1 MAVFLIGTQLL
12 HAQTKELTG
21 TVTSAKD
28 GTSIPGVSV
37 AVKGTTMGTITNIDG
52 EFGLKVPDDAKT
64 LVFTFVG
71 MKTQE
76 VAIGSQSTF
85 DVELVND
92 VFGIDE
98 VVVSGVA
105 GATEKKKLSVSVA
118 SVTSEELEKAPAG
131 SAASALA
138 GKVAGVQVTNLGRPG
153 DGATILLR
161 GAANF
166 YGSQSPLVIMDG
178 VFIAGGLADIN
189 VDDIASFE
197 VVKGASASSLYGSR
211 AGNGVIVITSK
222 RGKVGDI
229 AVTVRSEVGWSQIA
243 SFMDVNM
250 SHQFELASDWES
262 KKGQYTKYEGVTYGD
277 DYAGV
282 YAASG
287 PNAVEGTRI
296 ESADGY
302 ADNPFGV
309 YYDFQDQ
316 LFKKGLNTTQ
326 YVSLSGGND
335 KVKTFFASEYNKV
348 DGVFKE
354 VEGYV
359 RNTIR
364 FNVDYYINDW
374 LKFSA
379 SNAFVKLVDNSS
391 IGDFRTITRI
401 SPDANVLYP
410 NPDGQPYYLKPD
422 PWENEIES
430 PLYQAYALDAKSKQQ
445 RFMGGYKL
453 NVKFTDN
460 LNLDAEY
467 SFESNNSRYTNNS
480 KYETYVQSGDPIGF
494 GYSKG
499 ALSKSSSLNMV
510 QKAQATLNF
519 VEQFGELDVQAKL
532 SGLAEDRAY
541 EYFSASGNDYL
552 YKDIPSLDN
561 FSKESISIGSN
572 QTAERAQ
579 NLFAIASL
587 IYKDRYI
594 FDGLYRKDGSSLF
607 GENER
612 WNDYYRVSGAYRI
625 TQDIAIPGIQE
636 MKVNVAHGT
645 AGQRPGFTWQYEMT
659 SLGGGTLSSD
669 RIKGNPDLKPSKTAE
684 TEIGLSMQFL
694 DRFSFDGAYSMQT
707 STDQF
712 MLVNLFSPANA
723 GKNRQW
729 QNVGNLETNTI
740 EFTLN
745 SQIIETQDWNWN
757 LGINFTKTGSEITE
771 LNVAKQFVGP
781 NEANMFMLQE
791 GVEFGSMFGYKFV
804 YDLETM
810 AKQLPEGMSIS
821 DYSINGD
828 GVVVETATIGTV
840 DEKAFVE
847 VDEEGV
853 AISQQIGNQNA
864 NFFMGV
870 ISNLSYKNFDFYML
884 WDYKNGGD
892 IYNRNVQWN
901 TIAGRSAIV
910 DQAGKAEADK
920 KTTTYYQSLYNVN
933 EDMDFWVEDGSFVKL
948 REISLSYTI
957 RQNQLTNFANGFF
970 KEFKLSAIGR
980 NILTFSDYSG
990 WDPEVAVYDG
1000 GTQQYFSVD
1009 YGSYPNQSAYSFSVQ
1024 VKF

>member
-1 MAVFLIGTQLL
+1 MVVFFIGTQFL

-21 TVTSAKD
+21 TVISSSD
-28 GTSIPGVSV
+28 ETSIPGVSV

-52 EFGLKVPDDAKT
+52 VFNLKVPDDAQT

-76 VAIGSQSTF
+76 VEIGSQSTF
-85 DVELVND
+85 NVELEND

-118 SVTSEELEKAPAG
+118 SVSSEELQKVPAG
-131 SAASALA
+131 SAASALQ
-138 GKVAGVQVTNLGRPG
+138 GKVAGVQVTSLGRPG
-153 DGATILLR
+153 AGATILLR
-161 GAANF
+161 GASNF
-166 YGSQSPLVIMDG
+166 YGSQSPLVMMDG

-189 VDDIASFE
+189 VDDIASME
-197 VVKGASASSLYGSR
+197 IVKGASASSLYGSR

-229 AVTVRSEVGWSQIA
+229 EVTYRSEVGWSQIA

-250 SHQFELASDWES
+250 SHPYELASDWES
-262 KKGQYTKYEGVTYGD
+262 YKGKYTKYDGVEYGP
-277 DYAGV
+277 DYEGV

-287 PNAVEGTRI
+287 HNAVVGSRV
-296 ESADGY
+296 ESEDGY
-302 ADNPFGV
+302 ADNPYGV

-326 YVSLSGGND
+326 YVSLSGGTD
-335 KVKTFFASEYNKV
+335 KFKTFFASEYNKV

-354 VEGYV
+354 IEGYA

-379 SNAFVKLVDNSS
+379 SNAFMKIVDNSTL
-391 IGDFRTITRI
+391 GDFRTITRI
-401 SPDANVLYP
+401 SPDSNVMVK

-430 PLYQAYALDAKSKQQ
+430 PLYNAYALDAKTKQQ

-453 NVKFTDN
+453 NVKFTDF

-467 SFESNNSRYTNNS
+467 SFESNTSRYTS
-480 KYETYVQSGDPIGF
+480 HRKYETYVQTGDEIGF

-499 ALSKSSSLNMV
+499 GLTKNSSLNMV

-519 VEQFGELDVQAKL
+519 AKSFGELDVQGKV
-532 SGLAEDRAY
+532 SGLAEDRHY
-541 EYFSASGNDYL
+541 EYFNASGNDYL
-552 YKDIPSLDN
+552 FKDIPSLDN
-561 FSKESISIGSN
+561 FAKETISINSN

-636 MKVNVAHGT
+636 MKINVAHGT

-659 SLGGGTLSSD
+659 SLSGGTLSSN
-669 RIKGNPDLKPSKTAE
+669 RIKGNPDLKPAKTAE
-684 TEIGLSMQFL
+684 TEFGLSMQFL
-694 DRFSFDGAYSMQT
+694 DIFSLDGAYSMQK

-712 MLVNLFSPANA
+712 MLINLFSPANA

-729 QNVGNLETNTI
+729 QNVGDLETNTI

-745 SQIIETQDWNWN
+745 SQIIQQKDWNWN
-757 LGINFTKTGSEITE
+757 LE
-771 LNVAKQFVGP
+771 
-781 NEANMFMLQE
+781 
-791 GVEFGSMFGYKFV
+791 
-804 YDLETM
+804 
-810 AKQLPEGMSIS
+810 
-821 DYSINGD
+821 
-828 GVVVETATIGTV
+828 
-840 DEKAFVE
+840 
-847 VDEEGV
+847 
-853 AISQQIGNQNA
+853 
-864 NFFMGV
+864 
-870 ISNLSYKNFDFYML
+870 
-884 WDYKNGGD
+884 
-892 IYNRNVQWN
+892 
-901 TIAGRSAIV
+901 
-910 DQAGKAEADK
+910 
-920 KTTTYYQSLYNVN
+920 
-933 EDMDFWVEDGSFVKL
+933 
-948 REISLSYTI
+948 
-957 RQNQLTNFANGFF
+957 
-970 KEFKLSAIGR
+970 IGR
-980 NILTFSDYSG
+980 AH
-990 WDPEVAVYDG
+990 V
-1000 GTQQYFSVD
+1000 
-1009 YGSYPNQSAYSFSVQ
+1009 
-1024 VKF
+1024 